1 MRYLIDGYNLLY
13 KLGLLAHEHGPRG
26 LEHAR
31 QRLLDR
37 LANSA
42 GHEANSITIVF
53 DGRGAPEGLRDQAEY
68 RSLHVRYA
76 HEDTADGLIE
86 ELLHGESAP
95 RGLTVVSDDRRVR
108 EAARRRGCEVVA
120 CLDVFDEL
128 GRVTPERPGAQQAA
142 PDAPLRPER
151 LSPEETQRWLKEFG
165 EAGLTDPPDDIR
177 PL

>member
-13 KLGLLAHEHGPRG
+13 KLGLLPREHGPRG

-37 LANSA
+37 LADSA
-42 GHEANSITIVF
+42 GHEAHAVTIVF
-53 DGRGAPEGLRDQAEY
+53 DGRGAPAGLRDQEEY
-68 RSLHVRYA
+68 RSLRVRFA

-95 RGLTVVSDDRRVR
+95 RGLTVVSDDHRVR
-108 EAARRRGCEVVA
+108 EAARRRGCPIVA

-128 GRVTPERPGAQQAA
+128 GRVTPPAEAE
-142 PDAPLRPER
+142 APLRPEG
-151 LSPEETQRWLKEFG
+151 LSPEETRQWLEEFG
-165 EAGLTDPPDDIR
+165 KAGLTDPPDDIR